1 MAAGF
6 QIAQVISKNRLY
18 QGLNKHEF
26 NFLGFDK
33 MGLFQPTDC
42 WCLKVVRGSEKKLSA
57 RDLKMDEH
65 FVKKDLS
72 SLPDVHERL
81 QKFLQSLGMGALA
94 LTDSNT
100 KIALQRLVVSFK
112 IMESLQMLLN
122 GE

>member
-1 MAAGF
+1 
-6 QIAQVISKNRLY
+6 
-18 QGLNKHEF
+18 
-26 NFLGFDK
+26 
-33 MGLFQPTDC
+33 
-42 WCLKVVRGSEKKLSA
+42 
-57 RDLKMDEH
+57 MDEH